1 MSSAPS
7 KFPRVL
13 GAPASRGFV
22 LMVAIVTVAVV
33 VSLILANVYSS
44 DMSGRATAVAPP
56 ATNASPS
63 LAVPIVL
70 TTPNLVENGGFEA
83 SVSLW
88 GARAPNTFVRS
99 TRLAKTG
106 KASGLAT
113 RDVRTADTDAA
124 NFRMALGAGR
134 TYALSCWLYVP
145 SSYSGADVQLNP
157 EWVGTTSV
165 TAAVA
170 DSETSTA
177 PPPGP
182 RSVRHAG
189 RFDTSSSDHA
199 DVPTTVSQRT
209 KLGYAAHRTPV
220 ALRGP
225 TPELFPSCTAGEKPD

>member
-13 GAPASRGFV
+13 GATASRGFV

-157 EWVGTTSV
+157 EWVGATSV

-170 DSETSTA
+170 DEALRNQWQHVRGAFRLGPTSTGYLVLRL
-177 PPPGP
+177 PGA
-182 RSVRHAG
+182 RTGDFVYV
-189 RFDTSSSDHA
+189 D
-199 DVPTTVSQRT
+199 DVKVQAMS
-209 KLGYAAHRTPV
+209 
-220 ALRGP
+220 
-225 TPELFPSCTAGEKPD
+225 